1 MIPAPFL
8 SFSKKGLQTFL
19 TVLALPPGEL
29 SPKVT
34 ERACKCGRPP
44 VFLDVLLNSRVSS

>member
-8 SFSKKGLQTFL
+8 SLSKKGLQTFL

-34 ERACKCGRPP
+34 DTKTC
-44 VFLDVLLNSRVSS
+44 

>member
-8 SFSKKGLQTFL
+8 SLSKKGLL